1 MSDTNNR
8 PKQDGSLRGQNTGP
22 LPKRGSETGVTDTY
36 GADLGFRATNRQGG
50 FNADSNPANALP
62 GKDMPNPADKL
73 GGGAHGTT
81 PGRSFS
87 ADSDPVYETERDT
100 NTAGNYVRDSD
111 D

>member
-8 PKQDGSLRGQNTGP
+8 PAPNAPLRGQNVGA

-36 GADLGFRATNRQGG
+36 GADLGFRATNRQGS
-50 FNADSNPANALP
+50 FNADSDPVSP
-62 GKDMPNPADKL
+62 SKDMPRPAEKL
-73 GGGAHGTT
+73 GGGGHGTT